1 MSTYGY
7 NTMYEIEGLNSFD
20 EETLLSK
27 DIRIVSREGN
37 VVKLVFDHKSYEVVI
52 KDFDAQ
58 TKRAWIN
65 VSGFDFRIKINEPL
79 DKLINDLG
87 FLKAAKHSLKEIKS
101 PMPGLVVNIFVKIGD
116 LVVEGEKLLALEAMK
131 MENIIKSPGDGS
143 IKHINII
150 KGQSVDK
157 NQILIEFE

>member
-7 NTMYEIEGLNSFD
+7 QTMYEIDDLHTFD
-20 EETLLSK
+20 DETLSSK

-37 VVKLVFDHKSYEVVI
+37 IIKLFFDHKSYEAVI

-58 TKRAWIN
+58 TKKAWIN

-87 FLKAAKHSLKEIKS
+87 FLKAAKHSVKEIKS
-101 PMPGLVVNIFVKIGD
+101 PMPGLVVNIFVKEGD
-116 LVVEGEKLLALEAMK
+116 SVAEGDKLLTLEAMK
-131 MENIIKSPGDGS
+131 MENILKSPGDGV
-143 IKHINII
+143 IKKINIEP
-150 KGQSVDK
+150 KQSVDK

>member
-1 MSTYGY
+1 MSAYGY
-7 NTMYEIEGLNSFD
+7 QTIYEIEGLNSFD
-20 EETLLSK
+20 EETILAK

-37 VVKLVFDHKSYEVVI
+37 IVKLFFDHKSYDALI
-52 KDFDAQ
+52 KDFDPE
-58 TKRAWIN
+58 TKKAWIN

-87 FLKAAKHSLKEIKS
+87 FLKATKHSVKEIKS
-101 PMPGLVVNIFVKIGD
+101 PMPGLVVQIFVNVGD
-116 LVVEGEKLLALEAMK
+116 DVVEGEKLLTLEAMK
-131 MENIIKSPGDGS
+131 MENILKSPGDGK
-143 IKHINII
+143 IKKINIT